1 MPTRLIAALASIP
14 LAVLPATA
22 QEAQP
27 GHIPVP
33 VVEPLPADVETI
45 DGIVHAFYAVISGP
59 RGQAREWGRD
69 ATLYLEPMSFTIAS
83 LDPQS
88 GNPVVRTISK
98 QQYVDENDAWLVE
111 SGFSEREI
119 HRETRRF
126 GNIAHVWSTYE
137 WSTEDG
143 QSGRG
148 INGIDL
154 FHDGSRWWITHA
166 TWESEREDNPIPAE
180 YLP

>member
-1 MPTRLIAALASIP
+1 MRTRLLAALASIP
-14 LAVLPATA
+14 FVAVPAAA
-22 QEAQP
+22 QEDEPAP
-27 GHIPVP
+27 VTVP
-33 VVEPLPADVETI
+33 VVAALPADVETI

-59 RGQAREWGRD
+59 IGQPRDWGRD
-69 ATLYLEPMSFTIAS
+69 ATLYLEPMSFTVVS
-83 LDPQS
+83 LDPES
-88 GNPVVRTISK
+88 GKPVARTISK
-98 QQYVDENDAWLVE
+98 QEFVDENDAWLVE

-119 HRETRRF
+119 HRETRGF

-137 WSTEDG
+137 WNTEDG

-166 TWESEREDNPIPAE
+166 TWESEREDNPIPPE